1 MKKDDFIKSLIFK
14 HILIVNDY
22 KEIIDMLDG
31 DKDPCS
37 LFLELLDS
45 TLKADKNFFAIDDT
59 ITNKTLT
66 ILNYYRFNDD
76 NKNYLSK
83 TNEYISKINKVSRKI
98 GLEKEE
104 VINSY
109 IEKQADLRC
118 LEIDT
123 KHELLYLLRNDMLI
137 YQSLLEGSI
146 NQQSIYLIE
155 EATTYFL
162 NSCTEIYDDEVIVDN
177 TCKLLTSKKSNSNKK
192 ENHLRKVLIKEMN
205 NFKK

>member
-14 HILIVNDY
+14 HIVIVNDY
-22 KEIIDMLDG
+22 KEIIDMLESDE
-31 DKDPCS
+31 DACS
-37 LFLELLDS
+37 LFLDLLDS
-45 TLKADKNFFAIDDT
+45 TYKVDKNFFAIDDD

-66 ILNYYRFNDD
+66 ILNNYRFENNNDYL
-76 NKNYLSK
+76 NKI
-83 TNEYISKINKVSRKI
+83 NEYISKINKVSRKI
-98 GLEKEE
+98 GIEKEE
-104 VINSY
+104 VLSSY
-109 IEKQADLRC
+109 IENQADLRC

-123 KHELLYLLRNDMLI
+123 KYELLYLLRNDMII

-162 NSCTEIYDDEVIVDN
+162 NSCKEIYDDEVIVEN
-177 TCKLLTSKKSNSNKK
+177 TYKLLTSKKSNSNKK

-205 NFKK
+205 NLKK

>member
-22 KEIIDMLDG
+22 KEIIDMLESDE
-31 DKDPCS
+31 DACS
-37 LFLELLDS
+37 LFLDLLDS
-45 TLKADKNFFAIDDT
+45 TYKADKDFFAIDDD

-66 ILNYYRFNDD
+66 ILNYYRFENNNDYL
-76 NKNYLSK
+76 NKI
-83 TNEYISKINKVSRKI
+83 NEYISKINKVSKKI
-98 GLEKEE
+98 GKEKEE
-104 VINSY
+104 VLSSY
-109 IEKQADLRC
+109 IENQADLRC

-123 KHELLYLLRNDMLI
+123 KYELLYLLRNDMII

-162 NSCTEIYDDEVIVDN
+162 NSCKEIYDDEVIVEN
-177 TCKLLTSKKSNSNKK
+177 TYKLLTSKKSNSNKK

>member
-22 KEIIDMLDG
+22 KEIIDMLESDE
-31 DKDPCS
+31 DACS
-37 LFLELLDS
+37 LFLDLLDS
-45 TLKADKNFFAIDDT
+45 TYKVDKDFFAIDDD

-66 ILNYYRFNDD
+66 ILNYYRFENNNDYL
-76 NKNYLSK
+76 NKI
-83 TNEYISKINKVSRKI
+83 NEYISKINKVSRKI
-98 GLEKEE
+98 GIEKEE
-104 VINSY
+104 ALSSY
-109 IEKQADLRC
+109 IENQADLRC

-123 KHELLYLLRNDMLI
+123 KYELLYLLRNDMII

-162 NSCTEIYDDEVIVDN
+162 NSCKEIYDDEVIVEN
-177 TCKLLTSKKSNSNKK
+177 TYKLLTSKKSNSNKK

>member
-14 HILIVNDY
+14 HIVIVNDY
-22 KEIIDMLDG
+22 KEIIDMLESDE
-31 DKDPCS
+31 DVCS
-37 LFLELLDS
+37 LFLDLLDS
-45 TLKADKNFFAIDDT
+45 TYKVDKNFFAIDDD

-66 ILNYYRFNDD
+66 ILNNYRFENNNDYL
-76 NKNYLSK
+76 NKI
-83 TNEYISKINKVSRKI
+83 NEYISKINKVSRKI
-98 GLEKEE
+98 GIEKEE
-104 VINSY
+104 VLSSY
-109 IEKQADLRC
+109 IENQADLRC

-123 KHELLYLLRNDMLI
+123 KYELLYLLRNDMII

-162 NSCTEIYDDEVIVDN
+162 NSCKEIYDDEVIVEN
-177 TCKLLTSKKSNSNKK
+177 TYKLLTSKKSNSNKK

-205 NFKK
+205 NLKK